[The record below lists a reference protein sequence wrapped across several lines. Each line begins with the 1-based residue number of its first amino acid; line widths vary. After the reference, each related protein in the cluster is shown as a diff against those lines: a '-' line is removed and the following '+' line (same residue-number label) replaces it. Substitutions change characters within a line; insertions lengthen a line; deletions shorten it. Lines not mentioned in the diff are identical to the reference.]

1 MKVKILEKKENKLLR
16 RLEVVFEV
24 QHEDG
29 EGTPPRNKVRE
40 EIAKK
45 LKREI
50 DVVFLK
56 KLITKAGLNV
66 SVGRANIYESADSAR
81 AIEPEY
87 IIMRST
93 AEKGE
98 ET

>member
-16 RLEVVFEV
+16 RLEVIFEV

-29 EGTPPRNKVRE
+29 GGTPPRSKVRE

-45 LKREI
+45 LKKER

-56 KLITKAGLNV
+56 KFITKTGLNV
-66 SVGRANIYESADSAR
+66 SVGRANIYDSVDSAR

-87 IIMRST
+87 IIMRNT

-98 ET
+98 EI